1 MHKVIRQAGLSLLE
15 LRHWLGRGDDTTK
28 GRERRLGEGEAQD
41 QLSASEDEADY
52 CATGRAGCWTVASPS
67 PRGSLAALTSLRRL
81 SHSSACMSP

>member
-15 LRHWLGRGDDTTK
+15 LRHWLGGGDDTQ
-28 GRERRLGEGEAQD
+28 GRERRLEDGEAQG
-41 QLSASEDEADY
+41 QLSASEDEAGY
-52 CATGRAGCWTVASPS
+52 CATGRVGCWTVALPS